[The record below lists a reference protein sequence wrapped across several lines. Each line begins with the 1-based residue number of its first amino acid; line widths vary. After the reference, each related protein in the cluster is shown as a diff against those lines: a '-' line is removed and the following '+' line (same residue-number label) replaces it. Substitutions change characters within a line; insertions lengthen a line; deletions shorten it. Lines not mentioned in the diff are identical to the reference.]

1 MGKDKKNKEREEEE
15 ERKNKEEDN
24 FRTPTGEV
32 DKEKVKKHYLKDM
45 MRGFIHIFNDLG
57 NG

>member
-1 MGKDKKNKEREEEE
+1 MGKDKKNKEREKK
-15 ERKNKEEDN
+15 ERKNKEEDD